1 MVFRS
6 LLMIFCL
13 TACDALVEGA
23 RDLTPSP
30 DARPT
35 PGADA
40 PDSATAAA
48 ATAAPAPEP
57 STDGTV
63 RVKNPLG
70 VEIEG
75 EFIDGPAAG
84 SAEHTILAALNSQA
98 SNGGFD
104 AFVRFMHPS
113 TKSET
118 EQVDRLRAYTW
129 EQSKGTKAA
138 QCLQR
143 DGTALVVVARREIS
157 ATVEGGGPTGTRLS
171 VWCGEG
177 RMPVPF
183 TLYPDGDVY
192 RFTQFGLN

>member
-1 MVFRS
+1 MVVRS
-6 LLMIFCL
+6 LLMIVCL
-13 TACDALVEGA
+13 TACDALLDGA
-23 RDLTPSP
+23 GDLTPSP
-30 DARPT
+30 DARPS

-40 PDSATAAA
+40 SDAPQAGSAADVPVA
-48 ATAAPAPEP
+48 EP
-57 STDGTV
+57 SADGTV

-75 EFIDGPAAG
+75 ELVDAPAAG

-98 SNGGFD
+98 SNAGFD
-104 AFVRFMHPS
+104 TFVRFMHPS
-113 TKSET
+113 TKSKT